1 MQITRRTAL
10 AGGAA
15 AIVTGAT
22 VAPLALK
29 ATATKAALGG
39 EEEAKAKKRA
49 VLIKELRELA
59 LSMESKLDALQDKLD
74 ALQERLAGGV
84 PS

>member
-1 MQITRRTAL
+1 MSISRRAAL
-10 AGGAA
+10 ATGAA
-15 AIVTGAT
+15 AITTAAIT
-22 VAPLALK
+22 APLALK
-29 ATATKAALGG
+29 AGATKAALGG

-59 LSMESKLDALQDKLD
+59 LSMESKLDALQ
-74 ALQERLAGGV
+74 ERLARGL

>member
-1 MQITRRTAL
+1 MQISRRSAL
-10 AGGAA
+10 ATGAA

-22 VAPLALK
+22 AAPLAI
-29 ATATKAALGG
+29 KAALGG

-59 LSMESKLDALQDKLD
+59 LSMESKLDALQ
-74 ALQERLAGGV
+74 ERLARGM